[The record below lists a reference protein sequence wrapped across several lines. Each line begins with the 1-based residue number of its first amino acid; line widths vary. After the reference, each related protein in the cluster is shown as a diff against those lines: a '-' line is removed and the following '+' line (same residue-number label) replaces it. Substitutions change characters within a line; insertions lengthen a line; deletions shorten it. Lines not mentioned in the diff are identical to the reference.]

1 MSRFPAIG
9 HQAQHPAYGILRRV
23 TPVASVML
31 ADNPSIMTLD
41 GTNTWLLRAPDSVS
55 CVVVD
60 PGPLTEAHLTR
71 IAACGPVATV
81 VITHGHPDHAEGAR
95 RFAELVGAPTRAIDP
110 DLCHGAD
117 PLSDGDTIAAAGLR
131 LRVLATPGHTAD
143 SLCLLL
149 DHEGSSAILTGDSVL
164 GRGTTVVAHPD
175 GKLADYLTSLHRL
188 ADLPPGTV
196 ALPGH
201 GPELPDAAET
211 ARRYLTHR
219 EQRLAQVRDAV
230 EQLGGGATA
239 RQVVEVVYADVDRS
253 LWGAAE
259 WSVEAQLEYL
269 RTEG

>member
-9 HQAQHPAYGILRRV
+9 EHAQHPAYGVLRKV

-31 ADNPSIMTLD
+31 ADNPSVMTLD

-55 CVVVD
+55 CIVVD
-60 PGPLTEAHLTR
+60 PGPLDEAHLPR

-81 VITHGHPDHAEGAR
+81 VITHGHPDHAEGAQ

-110 DLCHGAD
+110 ALCRGAD
-117 PLSDGDTIAAAGLR
+117 PLSDDEVIAAAGLR

-143 SLCLLL
+143 SLCLVVE
-149 DHEGSSAILTGDSVL
+149 HEGGSAVLTGDSVL

-175 GKLADYLTSLHRL
+175 GRLADYLASLRRL
-188 ADLPPGTV
+188 ADLPAGTLG
-196 ALPGH
+196 LPGH
-201 GPELPDAAET
+201 GPELPDAAEA

-219 EQRLAQVRDAV
+219 EQRLAQVRVAV
-230 EQLGGGATA
+230 ERLGGAPTA

-253 LWGAAE
+253 LWVAAE

-269 RTEG
+269 RAEG